1 MVPSASVTSKLLGDQ
16 ACNFQASMRSLVYA
30 RPNSSYSSLF
40 VSPLT
45 VTSPRNYG
53 TFQTAWENSHLMLNL
68 GVLGCPGPGR
78 TADGSRVS
86 QADKGDL
93 IPRTP

>member
-1 MVPSASVTSKLLGDQ
+1 MVLSASVTSKLLGDQ

-45 VTSPRNYG
+45 VASPRNYR
-53 TFQTAWENSHLMLNL
+53 TFQTAWEEDFHLMLNL
-68 GVLGCPGPGR
+68 GGL
-78 TADGSRVS
+78 
-86 QADKGDL
+86 GDL
-93 IPRTP
+93 GD